1 MVDVFDEVEEEL
13 RQERYN
19 DLLKKWG
26 PWVGGVA
33 GAIVLGVGAYQFMEW
48 STKQRADAASDQ
60 YQAAAELY
68 EAGNLVQA
76 DSQFQALAENAP
88 RGYETLALMRR
99 AEIALSQGDTEQA
112 ARLFGQAGE
121 LSPEPMIRDLARY
134 QAALAQFDSLSFDDL
149 ANRLEPLTEGAAPVG
164 LLARELMAAA
174 ALRDERWDEARQ
186 RYQLLSIALDLPE
199 GMSQRVMQAQS
210 YINQNAPA
218 AEPVE
223 MAAEPETIAETP
235 AETTE
240 QAPAETEAEPAQQ
253 EEDGQ

>member
-19 DLLKKWG
+19 ALLKKWG

-48 STKQRADAASDQ
+48 SSKNRADAASDQ

-68 EAGNLVQA
+68 EAGNLAQA
-76 DSQFQALAENAP
+76 DSQFQTLIESAP

-99 AEIALSQGDTEQA
+99 GEIALSQGETEEA
-112 ARLFGQAGE
+112 ARLFNQAAE
-121 LSPEPMIRDLARY
+121 LSPEPLIRDLARY
-134 QAALAQFDSLSFDDL
+134 QAALAQFDSLSYDDI
-149 ANRLEPLTEGAAPVG
+149 ANRLEPLTDGAAPVG

-210 YINQNAPA
+210 YLNQNAPA
-218 AEPVE
+218 PEASAE
-223 MAAEPETIAETP
+223 MS
-235 AETTE
+235 E
-240 QAPAETEAEPAQQ
+240 QAPVDAAAEPAQL

>member
-1 MVDVFDEVEEEL
+1 VVDVFDEVEEEL
-13 RQERYN
+13 RQERYSA
-19 DLLKKWG
+19 LLKKWG
-26 PWVGGVA
+26 PWVGGA
-33 GAIVLGVGAYQFMEW
+33 AAAIVLGVGAYQFMEW
-48 STKQRADAASDQ
+48 STKQRADAASEQ

-76 DSQFQALAENAP
+76 DSQFQTLAESAP

-99 AEIALSQGDTEQA
+99 AEIALSQGDTDEA
-112 ARLFGQAGE
+112 ARLFNRAGE
-121 LSPEPMIRDLARY
+121 LSPEPLIRDLARY
-134 QAALAQFDSLSFDDL
+134 QAALAQFDQLSYDDL
-149 ANRLEPLTEGAAPVG
+149 ANRLEPLTEGVAPVG

-186 RYQLLSIALDLPE
+186 RYQLLSIALDMPE

-210 YINQNAPA
+210 YLNQRAPV

-223 MAAEPETIAETP
+223 MSSAPETTVDAPEETP
-235 AETTE
+235 AE
-240 QAPAETEAEPAQQ
+240 AMAEPAQQ